1 MEAEPAGADVPPYP
15 RRYEGESTRDFNQR
29 LLKIFTEELPRPLR
43 EKYTT
48 VAEMQ
53 RRQPV
58 VKDLLKMEPVP
69 RPPGVPRP

>member
-1 MEAEPAGADVPPYP
+1 MEEPAEAEGPSFP

-29 LLKIFTEELPRPLR
+29 LLKYFAQEARPGMR
-43 EKYTT
+43 FKYAT

-53 RRQPV
+53 RRQPI
-58 VKDLLKMEPVP
+58 VKDLLKLEPVP